1 MSATQTVT
9 LHREVLK
16 WVQSLD
22 LSLSVKN
29 AKRDFCNGFLVAE
42 IFSRYYD
49 KDVLMYSFENGTSLA
64 TKRDNWNQ
72 LLRFFIKK
80 GIEPGGRPVAKEEVE
95 DIIHGKPE
103 AVESFINRIYEF
115 LTGRRCVAAAPTR
128 AHAMAMA
135 TADNRPLRRA
145 TALLPSTAHCPP
157 PAGSSR
163 PPAWRR
169 PWRRRPPSRAR
180 PRLASQTRCRACPAR
195 S

>member
-115 LTGRRCVAAAPTR
+115 LTGRRCV
-128 AHAMAMA
+128 
-135 TADNRPLRRA
+135 RRA
-145 TALLPSTAHCPP
+145 DAA
-157 PAGSSR
+157 
-163 PPAWRR
+163 
-169 PWRRRPPSRAR
+169 
-180 PRLASQTRCRACPAR
+180 PAR
-195 S
+195 SQAPAACIQTPPASPPAPACLQDHHARAPGGPRGGGARLRAPHRLPHR